1 MPRQPGPVRPRIKD
15 ERIYEAALRRAYL
28 DPIFK
33 KLRTRLQLAQS
44 AAAAE
49 RILAESSL
57 ALAVNAPNV
66 PEEIIEENLEKIRAY
81 HRARMTQAFRAA
93 LGVDIRLLLQ
103 EAGVQRFMA
112 QKIVENVDLIRTIPP
127 RMHDSLKKRLQAEL
141 LDAPFDQQ
149 RLTNLLRNEYK
160 SSGYNLRRI
169 VRDQNSKTIGGLTEI
184 RQRQLGLEGYQWI
197 TSQDERVRPTHVANS
212 GRYFL
217 WSSPPAT
224 GHPGQDIQCR
234 CTASPVVSQAARERI
249 QASGAHIQLSA

>member
-1 MPRQPGPVRPRIKD
+1 MAQKIERMPIRTAGRVCTIQLKKRLQA
-15 ERIYEAALRRAYL
+15 ELL

-57 ALAVNAPNV
+57 AGWQINAPNV

-81 HRARMTQAFRAA
+81 HRARMTQAFKSA
-93 LGVDIRLLLQ
+93 LGTDIRLLLQ

-141 LDAPFDQQ
+141 L
-149 RLTNLLRNEYK
+149 
-160 SSGYNLRRI
+160 
-169 VRDQNSKTIGGLTEI
+169 
-184 RQRQLGLEGYQWI
+184 EG
-197 TSQDERVRPTHVANS
+197 T
-212 GRYFL
+212 L
-217 WSSPPAT
+217 
-224 GHPGQDIQCR
+224 
-234 CTASPVVSQAARERI
+234 
-249 QASGAHIQLSA
+249 